1 MMRQL
6 VVRNRSFRRFEQGT
20 AISKQTLRELVEL
33 ARLSPS
39 AANLQ
44 NLRFWL
50 IDSPNSEVF
59 KCLKWANYL
68 KQWDGPLEG
77 ERPAAYIIV
86 LTPINCSKYSYIDT
100 GIACQSIMLGATEI
114 GLGGC
119 MIAAVD
125 REKLHQVQGIPNDYE
140 IALVLALGVP
150 AEEVVIDDLSPGDNI
165 EYWRDERDRHHVPKR
180 ILDTLILNR

>member
-1 MMRQL
+1 MGEETIVRQNAGMTL
-6 VVRNRSFRRFEQGT
+6 LEVMIGVIIFMVV
-20 AISKQTLRELVEL
+20 
-33 ARLSPS
+33 
-39 AANLQ
+39 
-44 NLRFWL
+44 
-50 IDSPNSEVF
+50 
-59 KCLKWANYL
+59 
-68 KQWDGPLEG
+68 
-77 ERPAAYIIV
+77 
-86 LTPINCSKYSYIDT
+86 
-100 GIACQSIMLGATEI
+100 LGATEI